1 MKKQFLSIMLA
12 VMMLSSCTPANSSH
26 SEGTTNPATNQSGSY
41 VPTYNYKCAADL
53 VGEAIADINASGFE
67 CDTIFSLSEYDFAIA
82 KPYTILVDQTFAFA
96 TGVICKDNAVIAG
109 GITTSPTIYELDP
122 QVDLNK
128 DICWSAA
135 TDLHY
140 LKRKLDL
147 STGKSLRLNYMWIP
161 TEPGNPAAVSTDT
174 PSICAFVYDENLFY
188 QPEHDFMWF
197 NWGDSILDV
206 QSSLV
211 GKGFNVEESLL
222 VSNNLTTHSVS
233 ETLYGHDFYA
243 YLDYNN
249 NLQFTGGTYSIGGSY
264 SEIADVFQAATD
276 DLVAKYG
283 DSSKLILTERFDSL
297 DEMLVY
303 LYTASSIDPYQFHA
317 QLIWNVHDRTQITLH
332 LYNNTVE
339 IEYKVIYSTGRTG
352 LNEESL
358 I

>member
-1 MKKQFLSIMLA
+1 MLA
-12 VMMLSSCTPANSSH
+12 AVLLSGCVEAETVRSTV
-26 SEGTTNPATNQSGSY
+26 TTKETETTMQEY
-41 VPTYNYKCAADL
+41 VPTYNYSCAADL

-67 CDTIFSLSEYDFAIA
+67 YDTIFSLSEYDYAIA
-82 KPYTILVDQTFAFA
+82 KPYTVLVDQTFAFA
-96 TGVICKDNAVIAG
+96 TGVICKDNAVIAD
-109 GITTSPTIYELDP
+109 GIPLSPTIYELDP
-122 QVDLNK
+122 QVDLDR

-161 TEPGNPAAVSTDT
+161 TEPGNPSAVSTDT
-174 PSICAFVYDENLFY
+174 PSVCAFVYDKNLFY
-188 QPEHDFMWF
+188 QPEYDFMWF

-243 YLDYNN
+243 YLDYNT
-249 NLQFTGGTYSIGGSY
+249 NLQFTGGTYSIGGNY
-264 SEIADVFQAATD
+264 AEIADVFQAVTK
-276 DLVAKYG
+276 DLITKYG
-283 DSSKLILTERFDSL
+283 DSSKLILTERFNSL
-297 DEMLVY
+297 DAMLVY
-303 LYTASSIDPYQFHA
+303 MYTESSIDPYHFHA

-332 LYNNTVE
+332 LYNNIIE
-339 IEYKVIYSTGRTG
+339 IEYKSIASTGGTG